1 MPTAEE
7 YSGRPTEVR
16 LSRLEQTPGEVERA
30 ISAKTDSEL
39 SARPDARNWA
49 PKEIVCHLRDVE
61 ELFQIRFHTVVALD
75 EPHILVFGA
84 APNDL
89 APGGSEARLATR
101 STPSDGRRSAS
112 ISATMPVRLWP
123 HFSGAGPR
131 CWRFCGPCRQQ
142 SGSAAVSTSAGVG
155 SLLPTGSRG
164 LRRMMTTMLPSFTER
179 SKVGHEVSIF
189 VVAQSNFGMQ
199 PTAFGRGGVT

>member
-16 LSRLEQTPGEVERA
+16 LSRLEQTPGELERA

-39 SARPDARNWA
+39 SARPDAGNWA

-89 APGGSEARLATR
+89 APWR
-101 STPSDGRRSAS
+101 
-112 ISATMPVRLWP
+112 I
-123 HFSGAGPR
+123 SGAGPR

-164 LRRMMTTMLPSFTER
+164 FRRMMTTMVPSFTVR
-179 SKVGHEVSIF
+179 SKVAHEVSIF
-189 VVAQSNFGMQ
+189 VVAQCNFGMQ

>member
-16 LSRLEQTPGEVERA
+16 LSRLEQTPGELERA

-84 APNDL
+84 VPNDL
-89 APGGSEARLATR
+89 APWRIGGAIGHPLDPERWAEERQYLRNDAREALA
-101 STPSDGRRSAS
+101 
-112 ISATMPVRLWP
+112 

-142 SGSAAVSTSAGVG
+142 SGSAAVSTSAVAG

-164 LRRMMTTMLPSFTER
+164 FRRMMTTMVPSFTVR
-179 SKVGHEVSIF
+179 SKVAHEVSIF
-189 VVAQSNFGMQ
+189 VVAQCNFGMQ